1 MKFVT
6 AWTVRQGGS
15 AKENEDGIRR
25 VLEVYSKWKPPA
37 STTFHQ
43 FVGRLDGGGGFS
55 VTETDNPAD
64 IAASTTKFA
73 PYFDYQIYPVADIA
87 DIAQATQEGV
97 EFRDSIG

>member
-1 MKFVT
+1 MQMKYVT
-6 AWTVRQGGS
+6 AWTWRQGGS
-15 AKENEDGIRR
+15 AKDNEDTIKR
-25 VLEVYSKWKPPA
+25 VLEVFSKWTPPA

-64 IAASTTKFA
+64 LANVTSIFA

-87 DIAQATQEGV
+87 EIAQAAQKGV
-97 EFRDSIG
+97 EFRG

>member
-6 AWTVRQGGS
+6 AWTWRQGASG
-15 AKENEDGIRR
+15 KDNEDTIRR
-25 VLEVYSKWKPPA
+25 VLEVFSKWEPPA

-43 FVGRLDGGGGFS
+43 FVGRLDGGGGFA

-64 IAASTTKFA
+64 LSEVTSIFA

-87 DIAQATQEGV
+87 EIAQAAQKGV
-97 EFRDSIG
+97 EFRG

>member
-1 MKFVT
+1 MKMKYVT
-6 AWTVRQGGS
+6 AWTWRQGGS
-15 AKENEDGIRR
+15 AKDNEDTIKR
-25 VLEVYSKWKPPA
+25 VLEMFSKWEPPA

-64 IAASTTKFA
+64 IVDVTSIFA

-87 DIAQATQEGV
+87 EIAQAAQKGV
-97 EFRDSIG
+97 EFRG

>member
-6 AWTVRQGGS
+6 AWTWRQGGS
-15 AKENEDGIRR
+15 AKENEDAVRR
-25 VLEVYSKWKPPA
+25 VLEVYSKWKPLD

-64 IAASTTKFA
+64 LADATSKFA
-73 PYFDYQIYPVADIA
+73 PYFDYQIYPVVDIA
-87 DIAQATQEGV
+87 DIAQAAQEGV